1 MVRVGFSLGVIVTVC
16 AMVALLM
23 GPGSPAAWAAED
35 EDLTELVVRFG
46 KTRWTEDNSIELLA
60 DPRRA
65 WEARLDLLESAK
77 SHIFIST
84 YSWHDN
90 EYGTRFRD
98 ALAEVVS
105 SRREEGDEFMARCL
119 ADATGMK
126 MFSRAFD
133 AVRTGGAVVRSYN
146 RTSWGMA
153 PMYDGRMHDKLLIS
167 DGREAI
173 VGGRNYSDIYFD
185 PQHWWLDFGVLI
197 EGAAVWDL
205 QMIFLK
211 TWAVSTDLA
220 NAKQFAW
227 SMEHIRRRIRSLWS
241 TGRFPGGKS
250 PIEEYLNERFF
261 PEYESPPGDTRVAVL
276 YDNSMV
282 WERAPT
288 AVLLVELV
296 RAADAEIDIMTP
308 FPNFEP
314 VLTDALI
321 EAMDRGV
328 QVRIITNDREASIRG
343 GAIRL
348 AAFPT
353 LIQLVE
359 SGAEIWAWKA
369 NPKLLDEVITTDC
382 APAIMP
388 PVALHGKV
396 VRVDHELTIVH
407 SSNFNIRST
416 YYNTEAGVAVMD
428 RAFSAR
434 MESLFD
440 GLVTLHN
447 FDLRCTNGDRQ
458 VVVDKLVKL
467 LGPDDVEAM
476 RQELGSKQRFLDGM
490 SMLW

>member
-1 MVRVGFSLGVIVTVC
+1 MRQTGLLPLTALIVAIGAILIVGW
-16 AMVALLM
+16 
-23 GPGSPAAWAAED
+23 SPPASAEN
-35 EDLTELVVRFG
+35 EDLADLVVRLG
-46 KTRWTEDNSIELLA
+46 KTRWTDNNRIELLA

-65 WEARLDLLESAK
+65 WEARLDLLESAQ

-84 YSWHDN
+84 YSWHEN
-90 EYGTRFRD
+90 EYGTRFRN
-98 ALAEVVS
+98 ALAEVVTARKKTS
-105 SRREEGDEFMARCL
+105 DEFMARCL

-126 MFSRAFD
+126 MFSRAFNE
-133 AVRTGGAVVRSYN
+133 VRTGGATVLSYTRS
-146 RTSWGMA
+146 SWGMS
-153 PMYDGRMHDKLLIS
+153 PMFDGRMHDKLLIS
-167 DGREAI
+167 DGREVI

-185 PQHWWLDFGVLI
+185 PQRWWLDFGVLV

-211 TWAVSTDLA
+211 SWAVATDLSGA
-220 NAKQFAW
+220 RHFAW
-227 SMEHIRRRIRSLWS
+227 SMETIRRRIRSLWS
-241 TGRFPGGKS
+241 TGRFPDGKS
-250 PIEEYLNERFF
+250 PIEGYLNGRFF

-282 WERAPT
+282 WDRAPT
-288 AVLLVELV
+288 AALLVGLV
-296 RAADAEIDIMTP
+296 DAAEFEVDIMTP
-308 FPNFEP
+308 FPNFES

-321 EAMDRGV
+321 DAMARGV
-328 QVRIITNDREASIRG
+328 KVRIITNDREAAIRG

-353 LIQLVE
+353 LIRLVE
-359 SGAEIWAWKA
+359 EGAEVWAWKA
-369 NPKLLDEVITTDC
+369 NPDLLVEVASTDC
-382 APAIMP
+382 VPSIMP

-396 VRVDHELTIVH
+396 VRVDDELAIVH

-428 RAFSAR
+428 LGFNRR
-434 MESLFD
+434 MKELLD

-447 FDLRCTNGDRQ
+447 FDLRCSNGDRQ
-458 VVVDKLVKL
+458 VVVDQLVNL

-476 RQELGSKQRFLDGM
+476 KRELGSKQWFLDSM

>member
-1 MVRVGFSLGVIVTVC
+1 MKRVVSSSLTTLIAILAAVFFT
-16 AMVALLM
+16 
-23 GPGSPAAWAAED
+23 GSVSTAYAEQD
-35 EDLTELVVRFG
+35 EDLAELVVRFG
-46 KTRWTEDNSIELLA
+46 KTRWTNDNRVELLA

-65 WEARLDLLESAK
+65 WEARLDLLESAQ

-84 YSWHDN
+84 YSWHEN

-98 ALAEVVS
+98 ALAEVVR

-126 MFSRAFD
+126 MFSRAFNE
-133 AVRTGGAVVRSYN
+133 VRTGGAVVRSYN
-146 RTSWGMA
+146 RTSWGMS
-153 PMYDGRMHDKLLIS
+153 PMFDGRMHDKLLIS
-167 DGREAI
+167 DGREVI

-185 PQHWWLDFGVLI
+185 PQHWWLDFGVLV

-211 TWAVSTDLA
+211 SWAVSTDLA

-250 PIEEYLNERFF
+250 PIEDYLNERFF
-261 PEYESPPGDTRVAVL
+261 PEYENPPGDTRVAVL
-276 YDNSMV
+276 YDNSIV
-282 WERAPT
+282 WDRAPT
-288 AVLLVELV
+288 AALLEELV
-296 RAADAEIDIMTP
+296 KAAVAEVDIMTP

-321 EAMDRGV
+321 DAMARGV
-328 QVRIITNDREASIRG
+328 QVRIITNDREAAIRG
-343 GAIRL
+343 GGIRL

-353 LIQLVE
+353 LIRLVE
-359 SGAEIWAWKA
+359 SGAEVWAWKA
-369 NPKLLDEVITTDC
+369 NPKLLVEVGATDC
-382 APAIMP
+382 APLIMP
-388 PVALHGKV
+388 PTALHGKV

-416 YYNTEAGVAVMD
+416 YYNTEAGLAVMD
-428 RAFSAR
+428 RGFSSR
-434 MESLFD
+434 MEDLFD

-447 FDLRCTNGDRQ
+447 FDLRCGHGDRQ
-458 VVVDKLVKL
+458 IVVDKLVKL

-476 RQELGSKQRFLDGM
+476 RKELCSKQRFLDGM